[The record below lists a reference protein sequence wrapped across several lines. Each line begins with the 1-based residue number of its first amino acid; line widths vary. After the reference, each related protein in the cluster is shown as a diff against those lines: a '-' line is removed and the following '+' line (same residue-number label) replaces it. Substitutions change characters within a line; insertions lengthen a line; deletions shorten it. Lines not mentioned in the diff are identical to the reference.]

1 MAHSLTQVLKF
12 PLVTSD
18 RRKSSIRGLLFDD
31 QSWLIRYAYANV
43 GTRFSSGLVAVPAS
57 SLRTPDWSRQVV
69 ETSLTFDQL
78 SCAPRAET
86 MRPVSRQRQLAWNR
100 HYGWCDRVTYYD
112 SSFPPAF
119 PRREFR
125 EIDAKDDPHL
135 RSSTDLMSY
144 QVWAHSGYL
153 GLLEDLFLEDLS
165 WHIGSLLVK
174 SGDWIYREKIVP
186 SSSVVAISWGEGRVI
201 VERVEPGC

>member
-1 MAHSLTQVLKF
+1 
-12 PLVTSD
+12 
-18 RRKSSIRGLLFDD
+18 
-31 QSWLIRYAYANV
+31 
-43 GTRFSSGLVAVPAS
+43 
-57 SLRTPDWSRQVV
+57 
-69 ETSLTFDQL
+69 
-78 SCAPRAET
+78 
-86 MRPVSRQRQLAWNR
+86 
-100 HYGWCDRVTYYD
+100 
-112 SSFPPAF
+112 
-119 PRREFR
+119 
-125 EIDAKDDPHL
+125 
-135 RSSTDLMSY
+135 MSY